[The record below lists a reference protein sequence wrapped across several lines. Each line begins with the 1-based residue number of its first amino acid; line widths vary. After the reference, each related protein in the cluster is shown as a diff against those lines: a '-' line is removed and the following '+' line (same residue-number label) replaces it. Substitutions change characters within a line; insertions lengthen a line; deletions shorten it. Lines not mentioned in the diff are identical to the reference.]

1 MRIPQ
6 LATPSPQDSSEYMG
20 SNVQVASNISRASD
34 LLMAVTSSAEINRM
48 KISELASE
56 AMEELTKLALAR
68 EPLWQ
73 CNIESNTEFLSDI
86 EYMREFGY
94 TSASLMEIIRMVEVG
109 DSQSDLPRF
118 GNNNNSEFSMESEHR
133 PTDQPGKPVC
143 SESSRAIDFVKMKAV
158 NLVQLLM
165 DLVGCLLIKLC
176 SLKS

>member
-6 LATPSPQDSSEYMG
+6 LATPSTQESSANMG
-20 SNVQVASNISRASD
+20 SNVQVASNSSRASD

-73 CNIESNTEFLSDI
+73 CNIESNTEFLSDT

-133 PTDQPGKPVC
+133 PISTMDQHGKPVS
-143 SESSRAIDFVKMKAV
+143 SESSRAIDYVKMKAV

-165 DLVGCLLIKLC
+165 DLVRRLIVF
-176 SLKS
+176 

>member
-1 MRIPQ
+1 
-6 LATPSPQDSSEYMG
+6 MG
-20 SNVQVASNISRASD
+20 SNVQVASNSSRASD

-73 CNIESNTEFLSDI
+73 CNIESNTEFLSDT

-118 GNNNNSEFSMESEHR
+118 GNNNNSSFSMESEHR
-133 PTDQPGKPVC
+133 PISTMDQPGKPVS
-143 SESSRAIDFVKMKAV
+143 SESSRAIDYVKMKAV

-165 DLVGCLLIKLC
+165 DLVRRLIVF
-176 SLKS
+176 